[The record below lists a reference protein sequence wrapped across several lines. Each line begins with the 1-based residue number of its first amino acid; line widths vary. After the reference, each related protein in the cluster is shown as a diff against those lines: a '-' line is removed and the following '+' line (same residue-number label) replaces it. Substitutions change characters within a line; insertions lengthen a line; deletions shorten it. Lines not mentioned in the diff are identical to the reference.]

1 MSLTI
6 TQIKDKLS
14 QVSAQDFPVLRKSL
28 IADTRKGVISAIAAC
43 EKRLERERAE
53 ELRLNGMYDFQNS
66 ISLGNLCVG
75 IDEVG
80 RGPLAGPLCV
90 AGVVLPMS
98 PVITGL
104 NDSKKISA
112 GVREEIAKEIR
123 RIALAFY
130 IAEVDATT
138 IDKQGMSASLRYA
151 FAEVVRNIDSALEDV
166 RSVIID
172 GNALGIDPREVNVVK
187 GDAKVACIAAASIIA
202 KVHRDNL
209 MIAYSKEFP
218 EYDFAS
224 SKGYGSARHI
234 QAIKDNGLCPIHRKS
249 FCTSLTQETLF

>member
-6 TQIKDKLS
+6 AQIKDKLS
-14 QVSAQDFPVLRKSL
+14 HVSAQDFPVLRKSL

-43 EKRLERERAE
+43 EKRIEREKAE
-53 ELRLNGMYDFQNS
+53 ELRLNSMYSLQHS
-66 ISLGNLCVG
+66 ISLGNMCVG

-90 AGVVLPMS
+90 AGVVLPEF
-98 PVITGL
+98 PVIKGL

-112 GVREEIAKEIR
+112 LDRENIAKEIR
-123 RIALAFY
+123 QVALAFC
-130 IAEVDATT
+130 IVEVDAAT
-138 IDKQGMSASLRYA
+138 IDSQGLSAALRYA
-151 FAEVVRNIDSALEDV
+151 FSEVVKTIDSTLEDV
-166 RSVIID
+166 STVIID
-172 GNALGIDPREVNVVK
+172 GNALGIDPREINVIK

-209 MIAYSKEFP
+209 MIAYSEEYP

-234 QAIKDNGLCPIHRKS
+234 KAIKDHGLCAIHRES
-249 FCTSLTQETLF
+249 FCTSFTQETLF